1 MKNFIFVIFI
11 LVSCQSIKH
20 TAEYYIPLKDDVD
33 VIEDSFLLGDYKVI
47 RPELTDK
54 AMISHVDKIL
64 LFENKIGVLDKS
76 LASLF
81 IFDMNGTF
89 LYDIHRI
96 GSGPGEYIQLLD
108 VCLDTINR
116 SFLFVTTPAARLYY
130 DYSGHFLEKEPLKDL
145 SREVEIYDGL
155 QYFKLG
161 DEVNGEKLEYSLVG
175 LDLDTNEESYLLEK
189 GEFPVNGLWSDGKL
203 FFKSKGLWF
212 MQRFENILYKIEG
225 MKCVPVYQFDLGR
238 YSLPKSMLDR
248 EFSIDEFSEKCHKQD
263 YVFSLTNLVDIK
275 SGILMNSNLIGFFY
289 YDKIQDEF
297 NRYSHIWN
305 RECGVRFTK
314 MTPVEGEEKKV
325 AFVLPDYSITLM
337 KERLLNLPEEERNQM
352 KITKLL
358 APLNEKESN
367 PVIFLYD
374 LK

>member
-1 MKNFIFVIFI
+1 MKNFIFVVFI

-20 TAEYYIPLKDDVD
+20 TAEYYVPLKDDVD

-96 GSGPGEYIQLLD
+96 GGGPGEYIQLLD

-130 DYSGHFLEKEPLKDL
+130 DYSGHFLKKEPLKDL
-145 SREVEIYDGL
+145 SREVEIYDGV

-161 DEVNGEKLEYSLVG
+161 DEVNGEKLENSLVG

-203 FFKSKGLWF
+203 FFKSEGLWF
-212 MQRFENILYKIEG
+212 MQRFENTLYKIEG

-238 YSLPKSMLDR
+238 YNLPKSMLDG
-248 EFSIDEFSEKCHKQD
+248 EFSIDEFSKKCYEKD
-263 YVFSLTNLVDIK
+263 YVFSLTNLVDINT
-275 SGILMNSNLIGFFY
+275 GILMNSNLIGFFY
-289 YDKIQDEF
+289 YNKKRNEF
-297 NRYSHIWN
+297 NKYSHILN
-305 RECGVRFTK
+305 HNYGIRFTK
-314 MTPVEGEEKKV
+314 MTPVDGEEKKV
-325 AFVLPDYSITLM
+325 AFVLSDYSIALM
-337 KERLLNLPEEERNQM
+337 KEGLLKFSEEERKQI
-352 KITKLL
+352 KITEILN
-358 APLNEKESN
+358 PLNEEESN
-367 PVIFLYD
+367 PIIFLYD